1 MLGGVPTWRWS
12 GPIAMLRCTRCS
24 VPRATITLSKLSGPA
39 GSEVELTAFGFKRFT
54 PVKTMEVGNIDVTP
68 SPKPATD
75 NLGAVTFTFRIPGT
89 DTGVQTVE
97 LDIGGT
103 TASVG
108 FTVTDASGVTGV
120 VTPIADALEP
130 LFTDDTLDRAFF
142 FNNVNKE
149 WDFFINDADFL
160 SANTLNEVASGHP
173 LWIKVKGDTSVELN
187 GTVFDLTCVNFD
199 TPEEDCWSLIVFP

>member
-1 MLGGVPTWRWS
+1 M
-12 GPIAMLRCTRCS
+12 
-24 VPRATITLSKLSGPA
+24 
-39 GSEVELTAFGFKRFT
+39 TAFGFKRFT
-54 PVKTMEVGNIDVTP
+54 PILILEVGNIDVTP
-68 SPKPATD
+68 APKPATD

-89 DTGVQTVE
+89 DTGVQTVQ
-97 LDIGGT
+97 LDIGNT

-149 WDFFINDADFL
+149 WDFFINDPDFL